1 MQSHGN
7 FQRMMLHLLAHGV
20 LSFYLQSQSDLSLIE
35 SLLAQAAEL
44 AAKDAE
50 DPLDAFMAQE
60 ILPEVKQKEQQ
71 EAARKEE
78 ERKELAQQLAVRPLL
93 PAPMSSDSEL
103 SGCACLAA
111 GSMAT
116 ACCHNVLLV
125 QDRWRC
131 YVLAQQL
138 LAMRLSNPTQAMPPV
153 PKEAGVMICLMPPMA
168 ACSLRLACSHCSA
181 ASLGVPCAHQPC
193 ASHFVMRLVVEPE
206 VDLSVQQAT
215 HVEHLSN
222 RPVTWACACRRARS
236 CQS

>member
-1 MQSHGN
+1 
-7 FQRMMLHLLAHGV
+7 MLHLLAHGV
-20 LSFYLQSQSDLSLIE
+20 LLIHLQSQSDLSLTE

-60 ILPEVKQKEQQ
+60 ILPEVKQKEQL

-78 ERKELAQQLAVRPLL
+78 ERKKLAQQLAVRPLL

-138 LAMRLSNPTQAMPPV
+138 LAMRLSNPKPAMPPV
-153 PKEAGVMICLMPPMA
+153 PRDAG
-168 ACSLRLACSHCSA
+168 
-181 ASLGVPCAHQPC
+181 
-193 ASHFVMRLVVEPE
+193 
-206 VDLSVQQAT
+206 
-215 HVEHLSN
+215 
-222 RPVTWACACRRARS
+222 
-236 CQS
+236 